1 MRRLIESSRPL
12 AMALAVAVTGLSP
25 ASAQQDFSFMPK
37 GGKTLLLDVFG
48 ASPDPATL
56 AEMTAAGRGE
66 DGWRAFLAGKKASL
80 SDKEL
85 RTLAS
90 YLAVNMPLPQAA
102 LDDAAKAGDIA
113 AALPPD
119 GRELAW
125 NNCQSC
131 HSLFASYLTQ
141 DRDLPGWQNLFQ
153 APFHRQL
160 KMSAKER
167 EEFSHYAVINMP
179 MKVEDV
185 PDALRF

>member
-1 MRRLIESSRPL
+1 MRRLIESGRPV
-12 AMALAVAVTGLSP
+12 AIALAVALTSLVP
-25 ASAQQDFSFMPK
+25 AFAQQDFNFMPK

-48 ASPDPATL
+48 ASPEPAAL
-56 AEMTAAGRGE
+56 AEMTAAGRSE
-66 DGWRAFLAGKKASL
+66 ADWNAIVTAHKASL
-80 SDKEL
+80 GAKEA
-85 RTLAS
+85 RTLAA
-90 YLAVNMPLPQAA
+90 YLALNMPLPQAA
-102 LDDAAKAGDIA
+102 LDAAAKAGGIT

-131 HSLFASYLTQ
+131 HSLFAGYLTQ
-141 DRDLPGWQNLFQ
+141 DRDLEGWRNLFQ

-185 PDALRF
+185 PEALRF